1 MCHLIQRAKSNW
13 IVYRNAYICDHTEK
27 VKLRND
33 KHSGQWDPRWQEGR
47 GQQTVSL
54 ATFCFWGWGGAVLG
68 VHFVLIFNLMYVL
81 QTFLLYSM
89 FIEHNFEVAFCKT
102 ACIAWFHWKYK
113 HINNTQERGLEAGAL
128 KWKSRYHWA
137 VGQMSIYNFFP

>member
-1 MCHLIQRAKSNW
+1 MNMCHLIQRAKSNW

-27 VKLRND
+27 VKLKND
-33 KHSGQWDPRWQEGR
+33 KHSGQWDPRWR
-47 GQQTVSL
+47 GWTGGSRRSQLV
-54 ATFCFWGWGGAVLG
+54 TFCFWGWGSAVLG

-81 QTFLLYSM
+81 QIFLLYSI

-113 HINNTQERGLEAGAL
+113 HINNIQERGLEAGAL
-128 KWKSRYHWA
+128 KWKILVSLGSGTNEYL
-137 VGQMSIYNFFP
+137 